1 MSLKKY
7 DSLPEFMKNPEV
19 KEYYD
24 ILAKRRSQ
32 LILKRIFDFIGG
44 AIGTILLLP
53 IMGILAVIIKCESK
67 GPALFKQVRVTRYGK
82 KFNILK
88 FRTMVVNAE
97 KLGTQVTSKN
107 DPRVTKV
114 GRFLRKYRLDELPQI
129 INILK
134 GELSFVGT
142 RPEVPRYVNKYTD
155 EMIATLL
162 LPAGVTSEASIEF
175 KDEEKIL
182 DNSSNVDND
191 YIYKVLPL
199 KMKYNLN
206 YIKLPAGVTSE
217 ASIEFKDEEKILDN
231 SSNVDNDYIYK
242 VLPLKMKYNLNYI
255 KQFTVLYDFKVM
267 LRTVGAVLGLGEE
280 NKSNIADK

>member
-24 ILAKRRSQ
+24 ILSERKGQ
-32 LILKRIFDFIGG
+32 LILKRLFDIVGG
-44 AIGTILLLP
+44 AIGTIVLLP
-53 IMGILAVIIKCESK
+53 IMAVLAIIIKSESE
-67 GPALFKQVRVTRYGK
+67 GPALFKQVRVTQYGREFK
-82 KFNILK
+82 ILK

-134 GELSFVGT
+134 GDLSFVGT
-142 RPEVPRYVNKYTD
+142 RPEVPKFVKEYTN

-206 YIKLPAGVTSE
+206 YIKH
-217 ASIEFKDEEKILDN
+217 
-231 SSNVDNDYIYK
+231 
-242 VLPLKMKYNLNYI
+242 
-255 KQFTVLYDFKVM
+255 FTALYDFKIM
-267 LRTVGAVLGLGEE
+267 LRTVGAVLGLGE
-280 NKSNIADK
+280 NRSSNSADS

>member
-24 ILAKRRSQ
+24 ILSERKGQ
-32 LILKRIFDFIGG
+32 LILKRLFDIVGG
-44 AIGTILLLP
+44 AIGTIVLLP
-53 IMGILAVIIKCESK
+53 IMAVLAIIIKSESK
-67 GPALFKQVRVTRYGK
+67 GPALFKQVRVTQYGREFK
-82 KFNILK
+82 ILK

-134 GELSFVGT
+134 GDLSFVGT
-142 RPEVPRYVNKYTD
+142 RPEVPKFVKEYTN

-206 YIKLPAGVTSE
+206 YIKH
-217 ASIEFKDEEKILDN
+217 
-231 SSNVDNDYIYK
+231 
-242 VLPLKMKYNLNYI
+242 
-255 KQFTVLYDFKVM
+255 FTALYDFKIM
-267 LRTVGAVLGLGEE
+267 LRTVGAVLGLGE
-280 NKSNIADK
+280 NRSSNSADS

>member
-7 DSLPEFMKNPEV
+7 DSLPEFMKNAEV

-24 ILAKRRSQ
+24 ILSERKGQ
-32 LILKRIFDFIGG
+32 LTLKRFFDLIGG
-44 AIGTILLLP
+44 TIGTIVLLP
-53 IMGILAVIIKCESK
+53 IMAVLAIIIKLESK
-67 GPALFKQVRVTRYGK
+67 GPALFKQVRVTQYGREFK
-82 KFNILK
+82 ILK

-134 GELSFVGT
+134 GDLSFVGT
-142 RPEVPRYVNKYTD
+142 RPEVPKFVKEYTSD
-155 EMIATLL
+155 MIATLL

-182 DNSSNVDND
+182 DNSHNVDND

-199 KMKYNLN
+199 KMKYNL
-206 YIKLPAGVTSE
+206 K
-217 ASIEFKDEEKILDN
+217 
-231 SSNVDNDYIYK
+231 
-242 VLPLKMKYNLNYI
+242 YI
-255 KQFTVLYDFKVM
+255 KQFTVLYDFKIM
-267 LRTVGAVLGLGEE
+267 LRTVGAVLGLGEKDE
-280 NKSNIADK
+280 SNTADS

>member
-1 MSLKKY
+1 MALKKY
-7 DSLPEFMKNPEV
+7 DSLPEFMKKNEV

-24 ILAKRRSQ
+24 ILAERKIQ
-32 LILKRIFDFIGG
+32 LILKRVFDFIGG
-44 AIGTILLLP
+44 LIGTILLLP
-53 IMGILAVIIKCESK
+53 IMLILTVIIKCESK
-67 GPALFKQVRVTRYGK
+67 GPALFKQVRVTQYGK
-82 KFNILK
+82 EFKILK

-107 DPRVTKV
+107 DPRVTKI

-134 GELSFVGT
+134 GDLSFVGT
-142 RPEVPRYVNKYTD
+142 RPEVPKFVNEYTN

-182 DNSSNVDND
+182 DNSNNVDND

-206 YIKLPAGVTSE
+206 YIKH
-217 ASIEFKDEEKILDN
+217 
-231 SSNVDNDYIYK
+231 
-242 VLPLKMKYNLNYI
+242 
-255 KQFTVLYDFKVM
+255 FTVLYDFKVM
-267 LRTVGAVLGLGEE
+267 LRTVGAVLGLGKE
-280 NKSNIADK
+280 NKSNASNN

>member
-19 KEYYD
+19 KEYYE
-24 ILAKRRSQ
+24 ILSERKGQ
-32 LILKRIFDFIGG
+32 LTLKRFFDIIGG
-44 AIGTILLLP
+44 TIGTIVLLP
-53 IMGILAVIIKCESK
+53 IMAVLAIIIKLESK
-67 GPALFKQVRVTRYGK
+67 GPALFKQVRVTQYGREFK
-82 KFNILK
+82 ILK

-114 GRFLRKYRLDELPQI
+114 GKFLRKYRLDELPQI

-134 GELSFVGT
+134 GDLSFVGT
-142 RPEVPRYVNKYTD
+142 RPEVPKFVKEYTND
-155 EMIATLL
+155 MIATLL

-206 YIKLPAGVTSE
+206 YIKH
-217 ASIEFKDEEKILDN
+217 
-231 SSNVDNDYIYK
+231 
-242 VLPLKMKYNLNYI
+242 
-255 KQFTVLYDFKVM
+255 FTVLYDFKIM
-267 LRTVGAVLGLGEE
+267 LRTVGAVLGLGEKDE
-280 NKSNIADK
+280 WNTADS

>member
-1 MSLKKY
+1 MSLKRY

-24 ILAKRRSQ
+24 ILAKRKGQ
-32 LILKRIFDFIGG
+32 LILKRIFDIVFG
-44 AIGTILLLP
+44 AIGTIVLLP
-53 IMGILAVIIKCESK
+53 IMIVLAIIIKCESK
-67 GPALFKQVRVTRYGK
+67 GPALFKQVRITQYGK
-82 KFNILK
+82 EFKILK

-97 KLGTQVTSKN
+97 KIGTQVTSKN

-142 RPEVPRYVNKYTD
+142 RPEVPRYVNAYTNK
-155 EMIATLL
+155 MIATLL

-182 DNSSNVDND
+182 DNVHLS
-191 YIYKVLPL
+191 
-199 KMKYNLN
+199 
-206 YIKLPAGVTSE
+206 
-217 ASIEFKDEEKILDN
+217 
-231 SSNVDNDYIYK
+231 
-242 VLPLKMKYNLNYI
+242 
-255 KQFTVLYDFKVM
+255 
-267 LRTVGAVLGLGEE
+267 
-280 NKSNIADK
+280 

>member
-1 MSLKKY
+1 MALKKY
-7 DSLPEFMKNPEV
+7 DSLPEFMKKNEV

-24 ILAKRRSQ
+24 ILAERKIQ
-32 LILKRIFDFIGG
+32 LILKRVFDFIGG
-44 AIGTILLLP
+44 LIGTIFLLP
-53 IMGILAVIIKCESK
+53 IMLILTVIIKCESK
-67 GPALFKQVRVTRYGK
+67 GPALFKQVRVTQYGK
-82 KFNILK
+82 EFKILK

-107 DPRVTKV
+107 DPRVTKI
-114 GRFLRKYRLDELPQI
+114 GKFLRKYRLDELPQI

-134 GELSFVGT
+134 GDLSFVGT
-142 RPEVPRYVNKYTD
+142 RPEVPKFVNEYTN

-182 DNSSNVDND
+182 DNSNNVDND

-206 YIKLPAGVTSE
+206 YIKH
-217 ASIEFKDEEKILDN
+217 
-231 SSNVDNDYIYK
+231 
-242 VLPLKMKYNLNYI
+242 
-255 KQFTVLYDFKVM
+255 FTVLYDFKVM
-267 LRTVGAVLGLGEE
+267 LRTVGAVLGLGKE
-280 NKSNIADK
+280 NKSNASNN

>member
-19 KEYYD
+19 KEYYE
-24 ILAKRRSQ
+24 ILSERKGQ
-32 LILKRIFDFIGG
+32 LTLKRFFDIIGG
-44 AIGTILLLP
+44 TIGTIVLLP
-53 IMGILAVIIKCESK
+53 IMAVLAIIIKLESK
-67 GPALFKQVRVTRYGK
+67 GPALFKQVRVTQYGREFK
-82 KFNILK
+82 ILK

-134 GELSFVGT
+134 GDLSFVGT
-142 RPEVPRYVNKYTD
+142 RPEVPKFVKEYTN

-206 YIKLPAGVTSE
+206 YIKH
-217 ASIEFKDEEKILDN
+217 
-231 SSNVDNDYIYK
+231 
-242 VLPLKMKYNLNYI
+242 
-255 KQFTVLYDFKVM
+255 FTALYDFKIM
-267 LRTVGAVLGLGEE
+267 LRTVGAVLGLGE
-280 NKSNIADK
+280 NRSSNSADS

>member
-7 DSLPEFMKNPEV
+7 DSLPDFMKSPEV

-24 ILAKRRSQ
+24 ILVNRRAQ
-32 LILKRIFDFIGG
+32 LILKRAFDLIGG
-44 AIGTILLLP
+44 AIGTIVLLP
-53 IMGILAVIIKCESK
+53 IMGILAIVIKCESE
-67 GPALFKQVRVTRYGK
+67 GPALFKQVRVTQYGREFK
-82 KFNILK
+82 ILK

-142 RPEVPRYVNKYTD
+142 RPEVPKFVNRYTN

-206 YIKLPAGVTSE
+206 YIK
-217 ASIEFKDEEKILDN
+217 EFTI
-231 SSNVDNDYIYK
+231 
-242 VLPLKMKYNLNYI
+242 
-255 KQFTVLYDFKVM
+255 LYDFKVM
-267 LRTVGAVLGLGEE
+267 LRTIGAVLGLEEE
-280 NKSNIADK
+280 NKSNKADD